1 MAKLVLTNAVVT
13 FQALDTSLTPPVP
26 VGAVYDFSDHISSIS
41 LSTVHEI
48 VETTEVGQIY
58 KRVIAGL
65 GTNSVNFEFYQD
77 FANGSIEDTI
87 YDWIGARV
95 LCKVKPISA
104 PTSTTN
110 PEYEFQVLIN
120 EWTPLN
126 AGVGQISTI
135 NVSWPIN
142 GPIDKNTTP

>member
-1 MAKLVLTNAVVT
+1 MAKIVLTNPSIT
-13 FQALDTSLTPPVP
+13 FQALDFSVTPPVP
-26 VGAVYDFSDHISSIS
+26 VGAVYDLSDHISSIS

-65 GTNSVNFEFYQD
+65 GTNSVSFEFYQD
-77 FANGSIEDTI
+77 FASTSVESII

-95 LCKVKPISA
+95 LCKIKPVNA
-104 PTSTTN
+104 ATSTSN
-110 PEYEFQVLIN
+110 PEYEFQVLIS

-126 AGVGQISTI
+126 GAVGQLSTATV
-135 NVSWPIN
+135 NWPIN
-142 GPIDKNTTP
+142 GPITKNT

>member
-1 MAKLVLTNAVVT
+1 MSQIVLTNPLVT
-13 FQALDTSLTPPVP
+13 FQALDFSVTPPVP
-26 VGAVYDFSDHISSIS
+26 VGAVYDLSDHISSIV
-41 LSTVHEI
+41 LSTVHDI

-77 FANGSIEDTI
+77 FASTSVESII

-95 LCKVKPISA
+95 LCKVKPVNTT
-104 PTSTTN
+104 TSVSN
-110 PEYEFQVLIN
+110 PEYEFQVLIS

-126 AGVGQISTI
+126 GAVGQISTA
-135 NVSWPIN
+135 NVNWPIN
-142 GPIDKNTTP
+142 GPITKNT